1 MTGLSDVMAGLIE
14 KSAAATEPGDFQ
26 RDGLWHCG
34 KCGTARQCRIE
45 LEGVEL
51 VVWCDCRCREEA
63 HLAEQ
68 KALRNQERAM
78 KIANLRVQGIQDKA
92 MRSFTFDRS
101 WDKPFLRGN
110 IRKCREYVEH
120 WPENLRQNLGLLM
133 VGKPGRGKT
142 YAAACIANAL
152 IDRGVPALMTS
163 FPMILNSGW
172 DKAEIVR
179 QMKRFPLL
187 VLDDLG
193 IERESGYA
201 METVYFVIDERYK
214 SRMPLIITTNLTLEE
229 LRRPKDIR
237 FKRIYS
243 RILEMC
249 VPVHFEEQRMR
260 EEKAADK
267 MRFAREVFG

>member
-1 MTGLSDVMAGLIE
+1 MNGIDGALLELVR
-14 KSAAATEPGDFQ
+14 KSAVEEERDDFR
-26 RDGLWHCG
+26 RDGLLHCG
-34 KCGTARQCRIE
+34 RCGTARECRIE
-45 LEGVEL
+45 FDGVPVVVGCMCQCRTEESDAKQRQKERLEQFMS
-51 VVWCDCRCREEA
+51 CQR
-63 HLAEQ
+63 
-68 KALRNQERAM
+68 LRA
-78 KIANLRVQGIQDKA
+78 QGIQDPAVRQCTFSAAKGTKRIA
-92 MRSFTFDRS
+92 QCQAYASRWEQMR
-101 WDKPFLRGN
+101 
-110 IRKCREYVEH
+110 E
-120 WPENLRQNLGLLM
+120 QNAGL
-133 VGKPGRGKT
+133 VFWGPPDGGKT